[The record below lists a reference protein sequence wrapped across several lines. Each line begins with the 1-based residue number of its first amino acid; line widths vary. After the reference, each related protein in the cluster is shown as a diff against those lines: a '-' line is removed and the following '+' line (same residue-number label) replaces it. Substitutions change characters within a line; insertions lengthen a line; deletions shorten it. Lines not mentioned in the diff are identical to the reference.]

1 MSEYGVTDKGF
12 VLKRLDVILEEVHA
26 DLTAGFGVDTRLLGT
41 SFLKTL
47 IMTFTGQIADL
58 WETAQDSY
66 YAKFP
71 ATADGINLDNAV
83 QYGGIR
89 RAPNQRTCYP
99 LHCPG
104 NDGTHV
110 RYGVIVATNTMP
122 EIRLY
127 SAQEFQISR
136 ESFNSV
142 DVVVA
147 AVQTGVYTVGIN
159 GESYSYSN
167 DGGNEKAIIAGLET
181 ALKASKAYTVQVI
194 AEESG
199 DVLRIEDTVKAR
211 SSMLVLSDNL
221 TTASVTTIANFFT
234 QDYGKITLP
243 YGIICKMVN
252 NISGVKGVTN
262 LLEPI
267 YGRLA
272 ETDIEL
278 RQSYIAKSA
287 LRSNTMIDSIVAE
300 LLNNVVNVESATG
313 YENDTENVNAR
324 GMPPHSIEIIVEG
337 GDASEI
343 ASAILR
349 RKAGGIQTY
358 GNVVV
363 DVPGSYGD
371 SIPVRFNRPEY
382 LYAWLKIVL
391 HGDESRLP
399 INYARLTVQSVL
411 EDGSRLSAGE
421 SLLTQLLNDGIYSRV
436 AGVSY
441 IDIYTAYSIDTSYVP
456 GESDYQLKNIPAT
469 SRQKVLMDEKRIEV
483 IFHAD
488 S

>member
-1 MSEYGVTDKGF
+1 M
-12 VLKRLDVILEEVHA
+12 
-26 DLTAGFGVDTRLLGT
+26 
-41 SFLKTL
+41 
-47 IMTFTGQIADL
+47 
-58 WETAQDSY
+58 
-66 YAKFP
+66 
-71 ATADGINLDNAV
+71 
-83 QYGGIR
+83 
-89 RAPNQRTCYP
+89 
-99 LHCPG
+99 
-104 NDGTHV
+104 
-110 RYGVIVATNTMP
+110 
-122 EIRLY
+122 
-127 SAQEFQISR
+127 
-136 ESFNSV
+136 
-142 DVVVA
+142 
-147 AVQTGVYTVGIN
+147 
-159 GESYSYSN
+159 
-167 DGGNEKAIIAGLET
+167 
-181 ALKASKAYTVQVI
+181 
-194 AEESG
+194 
-199 DVLRIEDTVKAR
+199 LRIEDTVKAR

>member
-1 MSEYGVTDKGF
+1 
-12 VLKRLDVILEEVHA
+12 
-26 DLTAGFGVDTRLLGT
+26 
-41 SFLKTL
+41 
-47 IMTFTGQIADL
+47 
-58 WETAQDSY
+58 
-66 YAKFP
+66 
-71 ATADGINLDNAV
+71 
-83 QYGGIR
+83 
-89 RAPNQRTCYP
+89 
-99 LHCPG
+99 
-104 NDGTHV
+104 
-110 RYGVIVATNTMP
+110 
-122 EIRLY
+122 
-127 SAQEFQISR
+127 
-136 ESFNSV
+136 
-142 DVVVA
+142 
-147 AVQTGVYTVGIN
+147 
-159 GESYSYSN
+159 
-167 DGGNEKAIIAGLET
+167 
-181 ALKASKAYTVQVI
+181 
-194 AEESG
+194 
-199 DVLRIEDTVKAR
+199 
-211 SSMLVLSDNL
+211 
-221 TTASVTTIANFFT
+221 
-234 QDYGKITLP
+234 
-243 YGIICKMVN
+243 MVN